1 MTSFIQSLMKIAKRM
16 NLLGS
21 ETAFAVSAE
30 AAKLGATGKKIFP
43 FHLGDINLST
53 PKSVIEAAKK
63 AINDGK
69 TGYCAA
75 PGISELREALAKDVG
90 NSRGLSYD
98 IDNVSV
104 QPGGKPSIGKYIAAM
119 MEKGDSVLYPNPGY
133 PIYES
138 QIEFYKGIALPYG
151 YVNTSEGLKL
161 DFRAIEKGIEKGA
174 KHIFY
179 NNYNNPT
186 GASSSNEE
194 IEKLAKLV
202 IDNDMFLISD
212 DAYFDTLYD
221 GKPKSIASIPG
232 MYERTLTMYT
242 FSKKFAMTGWRLG
255 ASIGPKSIIEQ
266 INRLNVNMESCTTHF
281 VQYAGL
287 AGLNAPE
294 KETQEI
300 LDILKI
306 RRDRLVEILNGI
318 NGIEAH
324 SPEAGFYVFPKIT
337 NLLERTG
344 YNDVEEFRK
353 SVLNETGVSFCGR
366 HHFGRPLENESDY
379 YIRLAFSGINIEDL
393 EEGMALF
400 TEWIEKSAK

>member
-1 MTSFIQSLMKIAKRM
+1 MEIAKRM
-16 NLLGS
+16 DLLGS

-30 AAKLGATGKKIFP
+30 AAALAATGKKIFP

-53 PKSVIEAAKK
+53 PKSVISAAKK
-63 AINDGK
+63 AIDEGK
-69 TGYCAA
+69 TGYCPA
-75 PGISELREALAKDVG
+75 PGIPELREAIAKDVG
-90 NSRGLSYD
+90 SARGIKYN

-138 QIEFYKGIALPYG
+138 QIEFYKGTAIPYG

-161 DFRAIEKGIEKGA
+161 DFNAIEIGIKNGA

-186 GASSSNEE
+186 GASSSDEE

-202 IDNDMFLISD
+202 IENDMFLISD
-212 DAYFDTLYD
+212 DAYFDTLYE
-221 GKPKSIASIPG
+221 GKPKSIASFPG

-255 ASIGPKSIIEQ
+255 ASIGPKNIIEQ

-287 AGLNAPE
+287 AGLEAPK
-294 KETQEI
+294 KETQDI
-300 LDILKI
+300 LDILKK
-306 RRDRLVEILNGI
+306 RRDTLVEILNSIDGV
-318 NGIEAH
+318 EAH
-324 SPEAGFYVFPKIT
+324 MPEAGFYVFPKIT
-337 NLLERTG
+337 DLLKETRFSS
-344 YNDVEEFRK
+344 VEDFRK
-353 SVLNETGVSFCGR
+353 IVLEDTGVSFCGR
-366 HHFGRPLENESDY
+366 HHFGRPLKDESDS
-379 YIRLAFSGINIEDL
+379 YIRLAFSGIDIDDL
-393 EEGMALF
+393 EEGMQLF
-400 TEWIEKSAK
+400 KNWIASRVK

>member
-1 MTSFIQSLMKIAKRM
+1 MNIARRM
-16 NLLGS
+16 DLLGS
-21 ETAFAVSAE
+21 ETALAVSAE
-30 AAKLGATGKKIFP
+30 AASLAATGKKIFP

-53 PKSVIEAAKK
+53 PKSVIIAAKK
-63 AINDGK
+63 AIDEGK
-69 TGYCAA
+69 TGYCPA
-75 PGISELREALAKDVG
+75 PGIPELRNALAKDVG
-90 NSRGLSYD
+90 NARGLKYN

-119 MEKGDSVLYPNPGY
+119 MEKVDSVLYPNPGY

-138 QIEFYKGIALPYG
+138 QIEFYKGIAVPYG
-151 YVNTSEGLKL
+151 YINTPEGLKL
-161 DFRAIEKGIEKGA
+161 DFDAIEKGVQKGA

-186 GASSSNEE
+186 GASSSDEE
-194 IEKLAKLV
+194 IERLAKIV

-221 GKPKSIASIPG
+221 GEPKSIASFPG

-255 ASIGPKSIIEQ
+255 ASIGPKKVIDQ

-287 AGLNAPE
+287 AGLNAP
-294 KETQEI
+294 KSETQDI

-306 RRDRLVEILNGI
+306 RRNHLVNILNKI
-318 NGIEAH
+318 EGIEAH

-337 NLLERTG
+337 SLLKNTG
-344 YNDVEEFRK
+344 FTDVEEFRK
-353 SVLNETGVSFCGR
+353 SVLNSTGVSFCGR
-366 HHFGRPLENESDY
+366 HHFGRPLDNESDY
-379 YIRLAFSGINIEDL
+379 YIRLAFSGINKEDL
-393 EEGMALF
+393 EEGMNLF
-400 TEWIEKSAK
+400 KEWINNNTK

>member
-1 MTSFIQSLMKIAKRM
+1 MEIAKRM
-16 NLLGS
+16 DLLGS

-30 AAKLGATGKKIFP
+30 AAALAATGKKIFP

-53 PKSVIEAAKK
+53 PKSVISAAKK
-63 AINDGK
+63 AIDEGK
-69 TGYCAA
+69 TGYCPA
-75 PGISELREALAKDVG
+75 PGIPELREAIAKDVG
-90 NSRGLSYD
+90 GARGIKYN

-104 QPGGKPSIGKYIAAM
+104 QPGGKPSIGKYISAM

-138 QIEFYKGIALPYG
+138 QIEFYKGIAVPYG
-151 YVNTSEGLKL
+151 YINTPEGLKL
-161 DFRAIEKGIEKGA
+161 DFDAIENGIEKGA

-186 GASSSNEE
+186 GASSPDEE
-194 IEKLAKLV
+194 IDRLAKLV

-221 GKPKSIASIPG
+221 GEPKSIASFPG

-255 ASIGPKSIIEQ
+255 ASIGPKEVIEQ

-287 AGLNAPE
+287 AGLNAP
-294 KETQEI
+294 KNETQDI

-306 RRDRLVEILNGI
+306 RRDRLVEILNKI
-318 NGIEAH
+318 DGIEAH
-324 SPEAGFYVFPKIT
+324 LPEAGFYVFPKIT
-337 NLLERTG
+337 ELLANTG
-344 YNDVEEFRK
+344 FDDVEDFRK
-353 SVLNETGVSFCGR
+353 AVLNETGVSFCGR
-366 HHFGRPLENESDY
+366 HHFGRPLNNENDY
-379 YIRLAFSGINIEDL
+379 YVRLAFSGIDIEDL
-393 EEGMALF
+393 EEGMHLF
-400 TEWIEKSAK
+400 KEWINNTK

>member
-1 MTSFIQSLMKIAKRM
+1 MKIAKRM
-16 NLLGS
+16 DLLGS

-30 AAKLGATGKKIFP
+30 AAALATTGRKIFP

-53 PKSVIEAAKK
+53 PKSVINAANK
-63 AINDGK
+63 AIDEGK
-69 TGYCAA
+69 TGYCPA
-75 PGISELREALAKDVG
+75 PGIPELREELARDVG
-90 NSRGLSYD
+90 DARGINYD

-138 QIEFYKGIALPYG
+138 QIEFYKGLAIPYG
-151 YVNTSEGLKL
+151 YINTSEGLKL
-161 DFRAIEKGIEKGA
+161 DFNAIENGIKKGA

-186 GASSSNEE
+186 GASSSDEE
-194 IEKLAKLV
+194 IERLAKLV

-221 GKPKSIASIPG
+221 GEPKSIASIPG

-255 ASIGPKSIIEQ
+255 ASIGPREIIEQ

-287 AGLNAPE
+287 AGLNAS
-294 KETQEI
+294 KNETQEI
-300 LDILKI
+300 LDVLKI
-306 RRDRLVEILNGI
+306 RRDRLVKILNEI

-324 SPEAGFYVFPKIT
+324 MPEAGFYVFPKIT

-400 TEWIEKSAK
+400 REWIEKSTK

>member
-1 MTSFIQSLMKIAKRM
+1 MKIANRM
-16 NLLGS
+16 DLLGS

-30 AAKLGATGKKIFP
+30 ASNLAETGKKIFP

-53 PKSVIEAAKK
+53 PKSVIQAANR
-63 AINDGK
+63 AIEEGK
-69 TGYCAA
+69 TGYCPA

-90 NSRGLSYD
+90 NARGITYD
-98 IDNVSV
+98 MDNVSI
-104 QPGGKPSIGKYIAAM
+104 QPGGKPSIGKYIASM

-138 QIEFYKGIALPYG
+138 QIEFYEGIAVPYG
-151 YVNTSEGLKL
+151 YINTPEGLKL
-161 DFRAIEKGIEKGA
+161 DFDAIEKGVQKGA

-186 GASSSNEE
+186 GASSPDEE
-194 IEKLAKLV
+194 VERLAKLV

-212 DAYFDTLYD
+212 DAYFDTLYE
-221 GKPKSIASIPG
+221 GEPKSIASFPG

-255 ASIGPKSIIEQ
+255 ASIGPKEVIEQ

-287 AGLNAPE
+287 AGLNAP
-294 KETQEI
+294 KSETQDI

-306 RRDRLVEILNGI
+306 RRDRLVEILNE
-318 NGIEAH
+318 NDGIEAH
-324 SPEAGFYVFPKIT
+324 LPEAGFYVFPKIT
-337 NLLERTG
+337 ELLKNTG
-344 YNDVEEFRK
+344 FDDVEDFRK
-353 SVLNETGVSFCGR
+353 TVLNETGVSFCGR
-366 HHFGRPLENESDY
+366 HHFGRPLNNENNY
-379 YIRLAFSGINIEDL
+379 YIRLAFSGIDIDDL
-393 EEGMALF
+393 EEGMHLF
-400 TEWIEKSAK
+400 KEWIKDNTK